1 MKTHHGTI
9 VMQYKKTSIGL
20 VVVFLAFASLCYYE
34 PGREYW
40 EAVGPRWDRM
50 FNPVNYND

>member
-1 MKTHHGTI
+1 MKTVLGII

-40 EAVGPRWDRM
+40 EAVCPRWDRM

>member
-1 MKTHHGTI
+1 MKTVLGTI
-9 VMQYKKTSIGL
+9 VMPYKKTSIGL
-20 VVVFLAFASLCYYE
+20 VIVFLAFASLCYYD

-50 FNPVNYND
+50 FNPDTYKQ

>member
-1 MKTHHGTI
+1 MKTVLGII

-20 VVVFLAFASLCYYE
+20 VVVFLAFASLCYYD

-50 FNPVNYND
+50 FNPSHYND